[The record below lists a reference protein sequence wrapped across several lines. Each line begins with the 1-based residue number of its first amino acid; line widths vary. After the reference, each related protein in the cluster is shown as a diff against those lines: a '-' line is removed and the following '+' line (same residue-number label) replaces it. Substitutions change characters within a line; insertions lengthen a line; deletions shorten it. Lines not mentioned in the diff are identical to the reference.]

1 MNNFLLK
8 DRQMSFF
15 KSPFQTCDMS
25 TTDASLWNPKK
36 NRFLILVLSV
46 FLASCGGGGGGNPR
60 FESATVE
67 NTPAVRDNH
76 TGIVWAASLGTD
88 DLPSQSSLPTAAELW
103 QLTDLG
109 VAALTP
115 NFAFVLNAPNPLI
128 QVADKVN
135 TTDVR
140 VWSVDFGLDLEIGG
154 ISDQATDDASTWHV
168 LSRTRATVATAHID
182 LSDGS
187 VYAGNLIWKMC
198 TEGSVWSVDK
208 STCVGTPPLLNA
220 QAAQLVAN
228 QLNLTGFANS
238 QEWQL
243 PTQQQLRS
251 LLQLENQL
259 DVTGLLPSAFAKDA
273 PVAKPLYW
281 SSSRTL
287 DGEFAWQVDFSG
299 GVDPGGISLAPLTD
313 LAHVRLVRVLP

>member
-1 MNNFLLK
+1 
-8 DRQMSFF
+8 MSFF
-15 KSPFQTCDMS
+15 KTFSQASGLASTC
-25 TTDASLWNPKK
+25 APLRGPKK
-36 NRFLILVLSV
+36 NRFLILVSSV
-46 FLASCGGGGGGNPR
+46 FLASCGGGGGGKPR

-128 QVADKVN
+128 RVADKVN
-135 TTDVR
+135 TTATDVR

-154 ISDQATDDASTWHV
+154 ISDQAPDDASTWHV
-168 LSRTRATVATAHID
+168 LSRTRATVATAHRD

-187 VYAGNLIWKMC
+187 VLAGNLIWKMC
-198 TEGSVWSVDK
+198 TEGSVWSVVK
-208 STCVGTPPLLNA
+208 STCVGTPSLLNA

-238 QEWQL
+238 HEWQL

-273 PVAKPLYW
+273 PVALPLYW

-299 GVDPGGISLAPLTD
+299 GGDPGGISLAQLSD